1 MDFETV
7 SKLTDENMA
16 LKMEIETLKRALDV
30 NRASCLDFSFEM
42 IEERVKARDLIC
54 GQNELIRRL
63 YAKIGFLE
71 TIMASEREAYWN
83 VASELELLKF
93 QKCMKNLNL

>member
-1 MDFETV
+1 
-7 SKLTDENMA
+7 MA
-16 LKMEIETLKRALDV
+16 LKTETELLKRAYEVD
-30 NRASCLDFSFEM
+30 RAKCLDFSFEVYD
-42 IEERVKARDLIC
+42 ERVKARDLIC

-71 TIMASEREAYWN
+71 TIMASEREAYWT

-93 QKCMKNLNL
+93 QECMKNLNL